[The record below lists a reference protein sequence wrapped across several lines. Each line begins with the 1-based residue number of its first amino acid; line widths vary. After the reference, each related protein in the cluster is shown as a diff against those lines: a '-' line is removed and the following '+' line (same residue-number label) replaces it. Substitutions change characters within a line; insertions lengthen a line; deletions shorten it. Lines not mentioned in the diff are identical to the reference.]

1 MKSIS
6 FTSSV
11 KSIGIHAFLYST
23 KLEIISFKEYSKL
36 TTIEEYVFYCCS
48 NLKNMS
54 FKNQLNLITIALPSQ
69 LKEISSYYNEECSKL
84 KSIIILSN
92 ISKIGDFSFL
102 NCSNL
107 ECIQYFGTD
116 EPNVSQNAFQ

>member
-1 MKSIS
+1 
-6 FTSSV
+6 
-11 KSIGIHAFLYST
+11 
-23 KLEIISFKEYSKL
+23 
-36 TTIEEYVFYCCS
+36 
-48 NLKNMS
+48 MS
-54 FKNQLNLITIALPSQ
+54 FKNQLNLITIANNGFHKCSKLETISYEEKSNLRIIGIYSFSYCINLMSIKLPSQ